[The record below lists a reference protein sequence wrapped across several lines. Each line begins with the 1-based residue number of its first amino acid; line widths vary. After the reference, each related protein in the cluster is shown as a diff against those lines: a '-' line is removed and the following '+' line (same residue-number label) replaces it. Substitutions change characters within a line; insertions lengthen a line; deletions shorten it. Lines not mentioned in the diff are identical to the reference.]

1 MFVLLDFCTCNPL
14 LLWLLSGLLGLGLG
28 WLLWGRLKA
37 IISDLEAKIRN
48 LESQITSLNADL
60 ENCKKLR
67 MEAEGNVSLLK
78 GRISEFES
86 KAKVVAAPVT
96 TTASVDVSAYKRRIA
111 ELEEDLDECRERHA
125 SDSSILRGQIRGY
138 EDEKF
143 GIATSITDTTNISS
157 SISDTTTKSG
167 DSDAFFA
174 AIGTDRLQIIE
185 GVGPKMDEVL
195 RTNGYSNFASIASAT
210 PEQLRAVLDKY
221 DDKYRIIDPTTWPKQ
236 AKLANERAWNQLIDL
251 QKALDTGR
259 SDVATDGETD
269 SKLEKYLVKIGLLKK
284 WAQDDLKAVEGIGP
298 KIEGLLHNAGIKT
311 WRQLAETSSDRIK
324 HILDSAGSS
333 FQLADPTTWPKQA
346 GMAAD
351 GKWDELKAYQDFLNA
366 GKEK

>member
-28 WLLWGRLKA
+28 WLLWGRLKSV
-37 IISDLEAKIRN
+37 ISDLEAKIKN
-48 LESQITSLNADL
+48 LEAQITSLNADL
-60 ENCKKLR
+60 ENGKKLR
-67 MEAEGNVSLLK
+67 MEAEGNISLLR

-86 KAKVVAAPVT
+86 KAKVVATPVAA
-96 TTASVDVSAYKRRIA
+96 TASVDVSAYKRRIA
-111 ELEEDLDECRERHA
+111 ELEEDLDECRDRH
-125 SDSSILRGQIRGY
+125 SKDSSLLRGQIRGY

-143 GIATSITDTTNISS
+143 GMATSLAGTAI
-157 SISDTTTKSG
+157 KSE
-167 DSDAFFA
+167 DADPFFN

-185 GVGPKMDEVL
+185 GVGPKMEEVL
-195 RTNGYSNFASIASAT
+195 KDNGYTGFAALAAAT
-210 PEQLRAVLDKY
+210 PAQLRAVLDKY

-236 AKLANERAWNQLIDL
+236 AKLANDRAWNQLIDL

-269 SKLEKYLVKIGLLKK
+269 SKLEKYLIKVGLIKK

-298 KIEGLLHNAGIKT
+298 KIEGLLHNAGIKS
-311 WRQLAETSSDRIK
+311 WRQLSEASADSIK
-324 HILDSAGSS
+324 QILENGGSS

-346 GMAAD
+346 GLAAD